1 VEVDVVVIESDDV
14 AIAIAEEVATHGIF
28 NKLVIGISS
37 LSIVYI
43 LCTII
48 FLLLRTDWKWLLI
61 FLIVPLLA
69 YFSIRIMGALINKL
83 LLIFV
88 GNMRDYHLESQNAL
102 QHFVQSMLFRRESCL
117 LCPRPIK
124 KQMGSIKDDCSET
137 SYSTKMIQTSL
148 IDIYKKMW

>member
-1 VEVDVVVIESDDV
+1 VEVDVVVIESGDV
-14 AIAIAEEVATHGIF
+14 AIAIAEEVAKHGI
-28 NKLVIGISS
+28 NKLVIGVSS

-43 LCTII
+43 LCTIII

-88 GNMRDYHLESQNAL
+88 ENIRDYHLESQNAL

-117 LCPRPIK
+117 LCARPIK